1 MSVLSV
7 PFSRPGRRLRDAAIR
22 VIGIPALGLLIPRF
36 TGTLEG
42 LAPAEPLYWAGTLWF
57 LLLSSALWMGNRWL
71 LFRLRDRHDWTDR
84 PLAKLASIVAATS
97 LYTVAVAG
105 LMLVAWYAADGRPGL
120 DWPGLALNLA
130 VILPVVLGVT
140 HLYETLFLIGDR
152 LADRLDLERT
162 ERARLQAELATLR
175 NQLTPHFLFNSLNT
189 LGVLIDEN
197 PRAARQFNRHL
208 ASVCRYLLA
217 QSSRDLVPL
226 YQELDF
232 FQAYTDLARLRFPDS
247 LQITLDG
254 FESVSALQIPPASLQ
269 LLLENAIKHNTFSA
283 QHPLLVSL
291 VLERDRITVANPVHT
306 RANHSDD
313 SVGHGL
319 RSLRERFQITVG
331 TPIEIAD
338 TGTRFSVTLPLVRV

>member
-7 PFSRPGRRLRDAAIR
+7 PFARPNRRLRDAAIR
-22 VIGIPALGLLIPRF
+22 GVGIPVLGLLIPRL

-42 LAPAEPLYWAGTLWF
+42 LDPAEPLYWVGTLWF
-57 LLLSSALWMGNRWL
+57 MLLSFVLWMGNRWL
-71 LFRLRDRHDWTDR
+71 LFRLRDHHDWSDR
-84 PLAKLASIVAATS
+84 PLVKLGTILGATT
-97 LYTVAVAG
+97 LYTLAVAS
-105 LMLVAWYAADGRPGL
+105 LMLLAWYALDRQPGL

-130 VILPVVLGVT
+130 VILPVVLAIT

-152 LADRLDLERT
+152 LTDRLDLERT
-162 ERARLQAELATLR
+162 ERARLQAELVTLR

-197 PRAARQFNRHL
+197 PRTARQFNRHL
-208 ASVCRYLLA
+208 AAVCRYLLA

-254 FESVSALQIPPASLQ
+254 FESISALQIPPASLQ

-283 QHPLLVSL
+283 QHPLLVSV
-291 VLERDRITVANPVHT
+291 VLHRDRLTVTNPLHT
-306 RANHSDD
+306 RTRASDE

-319 RSLRERFQITVG
+319 HSLRERFLITVG
-331 TPIEIAD
+331 APVEIED
-338 TGTRFSVTLPLVRV
+338 TGTHFRVTLPLVRI